1 MMDLT
6 EKGEIY
12 RNSVKIEN
20 LKDALMQKLFRLIN
34 VKTQRL

>member
-12 RNSVKIEN
+12 RNNVKIEN
-20 LKDALMQKLFRLIN
+20 LKDALMQKSLRLIN

>member
-20 LKDALMQKLFRLIN
+20 LKDALMQKLLRLIN